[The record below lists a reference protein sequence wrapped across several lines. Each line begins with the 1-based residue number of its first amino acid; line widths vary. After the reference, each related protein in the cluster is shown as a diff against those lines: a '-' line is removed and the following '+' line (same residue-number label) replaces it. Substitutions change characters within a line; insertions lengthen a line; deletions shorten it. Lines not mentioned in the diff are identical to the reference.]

1 MAQWRKV
8 IVSGSAAE
16 LSSLTLDT
24 ALPVAQGGI
33 GATSLT
39 DKAVLISQ
47 DSGTDAVGS
56 LALTTNGSII
66 VGGTNGPAVEAASD
80 VAGTGLTAVTGDG
93 TLVINVDAAQTQIT
107 SVGTLGTGAIS
118 SGFGNIDIGTST
130 LNAGNTTVDNF
141 TNNSAVADTHI
152 TGSISGSFTGD
163 GSGLT
168 NIAAADLDV
177 DAFDAGST
185 IAQGDHFL
193 YSDGGTEKKV
203 TFSDVEDTIFGNLSG
218 DISVAAGGAVTLA
231 NNSVSQAQLDDDAVG
246 ADELAAN
253 AVVNASI
260 ASNAAIDMDKLDGD
274 SLANSLTDFAQ
285 DDLVILSDTSD
296 SGNLKSMTT
305 SNLEDAIFG
314 NVSGDATIAAG
325 GALTIAAT
333 SVENSM
339 LAGSIENAKLSNSTI
354 SGVSLGS
361 NLNSLSAAANGG
373 ISVTSYNGSA
383 AVSNLQLDIDGMTDI
398 GAGIA
403 SGDLFIIDDGAN
415 GTNRKTTVDR
425 IATLFAGDGLS
436 ASSAVLSVG
445 VDDSSIETNSD
456 ALRVKALGIT
466 NAMLAGSITN
476 AKLSNSGIT
485 VGGTETSLGGTVT
498 GAHIAAA
505 LNSDLGGS
513 FTIGNQSDDTATF
526 TGGVV
531 VNGDLDVNGS
541 LTTIDSTNLKVA
553 DRFIIAASGSSSGDG
568 GLIVETSGA
577 GSGSAFAYDDS
588 ASRWGLS
595 EADGTGEGDTT
606 IDTKQYVVSVS
617 GSTSAPSGNPSD
629 FGSSDA
635 TRIGM
640 MHVKTDDGT
649 IWIYS

>member
-1 MAQWRKV
+1 MASWKKV

-16 LSSLTLDT
+16 LSSLSLDT

-93 TLVINVDAAQTQIT
+93 TLVINVDASQTQIT

-141 TNNSAVADTHI
+141 TNNSAVANTHI

-168 NIAAADLDV
+168 NIAAADLDI
-177 DAFDAGST
+177 DAFGAGST
-185 IAQGDHFL
+185 VAQGDHFL

-203 TFSDVEDTIFGNLSG
+203 TFSDLEDTIFGNISG
-218 DISVAAGGAVTLA
+218 DATVAAGGALTLA

-274 SLANSLTDFAQ
+274 SLASSLTDFAQ

-339 LAGSIENAKLSNSTI
+339 LAGSIENSKLSNSTI

-398 GAGIA
+398 GAGVA
-403 SGDLFIIDDGAN
+403 SGDLLIIDDGAN

-425 IATLFAGDGLS
+425 IATLFAGDALTATNG
-436 ASSAVLSVG
+436 VIDIG
-445 VDDSSIETNSD
+445 VDDSSIQIGM
-456 ALRVKALGIT
+456 AGLQVKASGIT

-505 LNSDLGGS
+505 LNSDLGGNVT
-513 FTIGNQSDDTATF
+513 FGNQSSDTVTF
-526 TGGVV
+526 GGGVTV
-531 VNGDLDVNGS
+531 EGNLDVNGT

-553 DRFIIAASGSSSGDG
+553 DQFIMAASGSSSGDG
-568 GLIVETSGA
+568 GFIVETNGA
-577 GSGSAFAYDDS
+577 GNGTAFGYDDS
-588 ASRWGLS
+588 ASRWGLTK
-595 EADGTGEGDTT
+595 ADDTAHDAT
-606 IDTKQYVVSVS
+606 AISPRQYVVSVS
-617 GSTSAPSGNPSD
+617 GSTAAPSGNPSD
-629 FGSSDA
+629 FGSSA
-635 TRIGM
+635 TDRIGM